1 MSARKIVMVALA
13 TQAALTLAAWWGGVA
28 VGVPLQWGN
37 PARDAALG
45 AAAAVGL
52 ALVNYWLLTRA
63 RANWLVDGVRAV
75 YHQTVLPLFGRLG
88 PVSAIAIGAAAGIGE
103 ELLFRGLL
111 QPLLGLAAASVLFGA
126 AHVGGVRML
135 PFGVWATGMGV
146 VMGTLAIATGGLTAP
161 IVAHGLYD
169 MLALEYIR
177 RRPGG
182 AFAAARPGAEIE

>member
-1 MSARKIVMVALA
+1 MLALA
-13 TQAALTLAAWWGGVA
+13 TQAALTLAAWWGGRA
-28 VGVPLQWGN
+28 VGVHLQWGN

-52 ALVNYWLLTRA
+52 GLVNYWLLTRA

-182 AFAAARPGAEIE
+182 AFAAAPRS